1 MYSRQIRILNKTGL
15 HARPASNFTLKAKE
29 FEAKVMIRNLDDRNS
44 EAVNAKSVMKILAA
58 GIQTGATIE
67 ITADG
72 SDEQNAVDSLV
83 DLVQSGLGES

>member
-1 MYSRQIRILNKTGL
+1 MYARQIKITNRTGL

-29 FEAKVMIRNLDDRNS
+29 FEAKIFIRNLDDLNS

-58 GIQTGATIE
+58 GIQSGTTIE
-67 ITADG
+67 IAADG
-72 SDEQNAVDSLV
+72 ADEQNAVNALV